1 MSQSLNSNDSMTEQ
15 GTSITRSV
23 DVAIVGA
30 GFAGL
35 YLLQKFRQMG
45 LSAQVFEAGDGVG
58 GTWYWNRYPGARCD
72 AESMAYSYSFSPE
85 LEQEWEWTER
95 YATQA
100 EILRYINHVADR
112 FELWSD
118 IKLETRVTH
127 VNYSDESHRWSVKT
141 DKGDEVDAQFCIM
154 ATGCLSTPQI
164 PNITN
169 LNDFAGPTYY
179 ASQWPH
185 EGVDFTDKTVGIVGT
200 GSSAIQ
206 AIPVIAQQ
214 AKHLTVF
221 QRTPNFSVPANNAPL
236 DPKWVEGYKKNYPDH
251 REDYRLDRVSSFGD
265 LMIPDE
271 YRGMSETMIT
281 SVPIEE
287 ARETMER
294 YWQFGGAKFIG
305 AFIDTMVSEEANAIV
320 ADFVREKIRQT
331 VDDPAVADLLSPMTY
346 PIGTKRICVD
356 SNYFETFNRANV
368 SIVDVATNPIET
380 VTANGLRT
388 TADEYEFDI
397 LVLATGF
404 DAMTGSLLKMNI
416 TGVDGLSLKDKWAEG
431 PKSYLGLGVHGFPNM
446 FTITGPGSPSVLSN
460 MIVSIEQHIEWIC
473 EFIASMRDNGTDYFE
488 VDSAAEEQWVEHV
501 NEVAAATLFPKA
513 GSWYMGANIPGK
525 PRIFMPYAGGVA
537 PYREL
542 CDDAAADHYRGFNI
556 A

>member
-1 MSQSLNSNDSMTEQ
+1 MSQSLNSNDSITEQ

-185 EGVDFTDKTVGIVGT
+185 EGVDFTDKTVGM
-200 GSSAIQ
+200 SAQ
-206 AIPVIAQQ
+206 V
-214 AKHLTVF
+214 L
-221 QRTPNFSVPANNAPL
+221 QRF
-236 DPKWVEGYKKNYPDH
+236 
-251 REDYRLDRVSSFGD
+251 RRF
-265 LMIPDE
+265 
-271 YRGMSETMIT
+271 
-281 SVPIEE
+281 
-287 ARETMER
+287 
-294 YWQFGGAKFIG
+294 
-305 AFIDTMVSEEANAIV
+305 
-320 ADFVREKIRQT
+320 
-331 VDDPAVADLLSPMTY
+331 LL
-346 PIGTKRICVD
+346 
-356 SNYFETFNRANV
+356 
-368 SIVDVATNPIET
+368 
-380 VTANGLRT
+380 LR
-388 TADEYEFDI
+388 
-397 LVLATGF
+397 
-404 DAMTGSLLKMNI
+404 SRRNI
-416 TGVDGLSLKDKWAEG
+416 
-431 PKSYLGLGVHGFPNM
+431 
-446 FTITGPGSPSVLSN
+446 
-460 MIVSIEQHIEWIC
+460 
-473 EFIASMRDNGTDYFE
+473 
-488 VDSAAEEQWVEHV
+488 
-501 NEVAAATLFPKA
+501 
-513 GSWYMGANIPGK
+513 
-525 PRIFMPYAGGVA
+525 
-537 PYREL
+537 
-542 CDDAAADHYRGFNI
+542 
-556 A
+556 